1 MDGRLNRG
9 NDVKSFDYVLDM
21 MQLAVEDTP
30 TLAITGR
37 VTQVIGTIIKAVV
50 PSVKIGEVC
59 ILRQPGEDFEMKAEV
74 VGFARDAALLTPLGD
89 MYGISASTE
98 VIPTGRSHVVPVGPG
113 LLGRVLDGLGQPLD
127 YKERGSLEADRFY
140 PVFAEAP
147 DPLTRRVIQHPL
159 PLGVRAIDGLLTCG
173 EGQRMG
179 IFAAAGGGKSTLMG
193 MLVKGAEVDV
203 TVIALIGERGREVRE
218 FIEHELGE
226 EGRKRAVIVCATSD
240 KSSMER
246 AKAAYVATAIAEYFR
261 DQGKKVLFLMD
272 SVTRFARAQREIGLA
287 AGEPP
292 TRRGYP
298 PSVFAT
304 LPKLME
310 RVGMNDKGSITAL
323 YTVLVEGDDMTE
335 PVADETRSI
344 LDGHIVLSRAL
355 AAANHY
361 PAIDVLASA
370 SRVQNQVI
378 TPEQKA
384 SAGRMRELM
393 AKYNEVELLVKI
405 GEYKRGSDATTDEA
419 IDKIEAIR
427 TFLRQRTDELSGFS
441 QALDGLA
448 QLTAVRGSAGR

>member
-1 MDGRLNRG
+1 MNRDT
-9 NDVKSFDYVLDM
+9 NVKSFDYVLDM

-127 YKERGSLEADRFY
+127 FKERGPLEADRFY

-147 DPLTRRVIQHPL
+147 DPLTRRVIQDPL

-218 FIEHELGE
+218 FIERDLGP
-226 EGRKRAVIVCATSD
+226 
-240 KSSMER
+240 
-246 AKAAYVATAIAEYFR
+246 
-261 DQGKKVLFLMD
+261 Q
-272 SVTRFARAQREIGLA
+272 GLA
-287 AGEPP
+287 KSVVDALLALAQTPDWSGTLTFHGRTFTVIFDP
-292 TRRGYP
+292 TRESP
-298 PSVFAT
+298 IEATPVKFAAPLADRFYVMEHGQIVEAFPAAELEAKSGT
-304 LPKLME
+304 L
-310 RVGMNDKGSITAL
+310 N
-323 YTVLVEGDDMTE
+323 
-335 PVADETRSI
+335 
-344 LDGHIVLSRAL
+344 
-355 AAANHY
+355 
-361 PAIDVLASA
+361 
-370 SRVQNQVI
+370 
-378 TPEQKA
+378 
-384 SAGRMRELM
+384 
-393 AKYNEVELLVKI
+393 ELLGV
-405 GEYKRGSDATTDEA
+405 
-419 IDKIEAIR
+419 
-427 TFLRQRTDELSGFS
+427 
-441 QALDGLA
+441 
-448 QLTAVRGSAGR
+448 

>member
-1 MDGRLNRG
+1 MDGRLSKG
-9 NDVKSFDYVLDM
+9 NVVKSFDYVLDM

-89 MYGISASTE
+89 MYGISAATE
-98 VIPTGRSHVVPVGPG
+98 VIPTGRSHMVPVGPG

-127 YKERGSLEADRFY
+127 YKERGPLEADRFY

-147 DPLTRRVIQHPL
+147 DPLTRRVIQAPL

-226 EGRKRAVIVCATSD
+226 EGRKRSVIVCATSD

-355 AAANHY
+355 ASANHY

-378 TPEQKA
+378 TSEHKNF
-384 SAGRMRELM
+384 AGRLRELM

-405 GEYKRGSDATTDEA
+405 GEYKRGSDAVTDEA
-419 IDKIEAIR
+419 IDKVDAIR
-427 TFLRQRTDELSGFS
+427 AFLRQRTDERSGFS
-441 QALDGLA
+441 QAVDGLA
-448 QLTAVRGSAGR
+448 QLTTARR